1 MLSQP
6 SQSSQPPSYTLIR
19 TALVTGLKVAL
30 SFLALC
36 LALVLIGAASLFQG

>member
-1 MLSQP
+1 MP
-6 SQSSQPPSYTLIR
+6 SQSSLLRR
-19 TALVTGLKVAL
+19 TTAALKVVL